1 MIRHLLNH
9 SSIFP
14 VTLLLILLA
23 ACACSSNVMDDLPDD
38 ISSFSSQYFPGQR
51 VSDYSESDDG
61 KRMEL
66 ANGAT
71 IIFNDDN
78 DWVTIDGNGSRLP
91 EVLVYDQLPPA
102 LFQYLEEM
110 EAANSVYKLSRTSS
124 IYIVTLAATYI
135 TYDIDSGT
143 ITYPK
148 AQTAS

>member
-1 MIRHLLNH
+1 
-9 SSIFP
+9 
-14 VTLLLILLA
+14 
-23 ACACSSNVMDDLPDD
+23 MDDLPDD

-91 EVLVYDQLPPA
+91 EVLVCDQLPPA
-102 LFQYLEEM
+102 LFQ
-110 EAANSVYKLSRTSS
+110 
-124 IYIVTLAATYI
+124 
-135 TYDIDSGT
+135 
-143 ITYPK
+143 
-148 AQTAS
+148 

>member
-1 MIRHLLNH
+1 
-9 SSIFP
+9 
-14 VTLLLILLA
+14 
-23 ACACSSNVMDDLPDD
+23 MDDLPDD

-124 IYIVTLAATYI
+124 IYIVTLDDTYI